1 MLSVPFLLHGIQGIR
16 IMKIKVLAVAAG
28 LAESAGAAAD
38 CMPAK

>member
-1 MLSVPFLLHGIQGIR
+1 MLGKMAGGMLRAAGGEAG
-16 IMKIKVLAVAAG
+16 AVAAG